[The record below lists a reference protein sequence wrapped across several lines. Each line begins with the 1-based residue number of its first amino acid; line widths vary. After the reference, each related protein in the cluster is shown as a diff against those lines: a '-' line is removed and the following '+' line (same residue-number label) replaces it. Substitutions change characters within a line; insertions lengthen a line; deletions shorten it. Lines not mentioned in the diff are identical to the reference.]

1 MILAAYLLIVVF
13 KRSFSIFLNDV
24 LTLWQGDDKNSLK
37 IDTEVIQNDSSL
49 PVVVVEGVSS
59 GPSGGLDAHD
69 RQGSAPVLV
78 PDSNSLLALTP
89 VESSLKG
96 TAQVGRQII
105 QGNIKEMI
113 NRWEMNNFD
122 FKTVVREALLSGR
135 LPLAVLQLQLLRQRE
150 LVSNE
155 DSEDAFSQVHE
166 IGRSIVYDL
175 LMKVN

>member
-1 MILAAYLLIVVF
+1 
-13 KRSFSIFLNDV
+13 V

-37 IDTEVIQNDSSL
+37 IGTEVLQNDSSL
-49 PVVVVEGVSS
+49 PVVVDGVPS
-59 GPSGGLDAHD
+59 GPGGLDVHD
-69 RQGSAPVLV
+69 RQESAHGLV

-89 VESSLKG
+89 VESSLSASNFLDIDTNKG

-122 FKTVVREALLSGR
+122 LKTVVKEALQSGR

-155 DSEDAFSQVHE
+155 DPEDAFSEVHE

>member
-1 MILAAYLLIVVF
+1 
-13 KRSFSIFLNDV
+13 V
-24 LTLWQGDDKNSLK
+24 LKLWQGDDKNSLK
-37 IDTEVIQNDSSL
+37 IGTEVLQNDSSL
-49 PVVVVEGVSS
+49 SVVVVDGVSS
-59 GPSGGLDAHD
+59 GPSGDLDGHD
-69 RQGSAPVLV
+69 RQETAHVLV
-78 PDSNSLLALTP
+78 PDSNSLLALAP
-89 VESSLKG
+89 VELSLSASNFHDINTNKRA
-96 TAQVGRQII
+96 AQDGRQSI

-122 FKTVVREALLSGR
+122 LKTVVREALQFGR

-155 DSEDAFSQVHE
+155 DSEDAFSEVHE